1 MTSPPPP
8 SALRALWTRRRWFEA
23 FGHKGQGPGHVERTA
38 QMLQWCW
45 GRRDAGSSL
54 EPSPTH
60 YEGLDGHQSLK
71 ERLHIKTL
79 QKATH
84 SLYIKQTCDVDLPC
98 QSHICL
104 AHSAEQSAVVDQPRD
119 TVIYNQ
125 LADEV
130 VVEHISIN
138 KRT

>member
-1 MTSPPPP
+1 MTGPPPP

-23 FGHKGQGPGHVERTA
+23 FGHKGQGLGHVARTA

-71 ERLHIKTL
+71 ERLNIKTPQRQHTVCIL
-79 QKATH
+79 NRPVMLIFRAKATFA
-84 SLYIKQTCDVDLPC
+84 SPTALSRAL
-98 QSHICL
+98 
-104 AHSAEQSAVVDQPRD
+104 
-119 TVIYNQ
+119 
-125 LADEV
+125 
-130 VVEHISIN
+130 
-138 KRT
+138 